1 MHIQTV
7 IFSLTWVRVELKQA
21 TSLFFKPFGPL
32 IGYKATLVHI
42 TNLIAVGQFVLAL
55 QSAQDLISL
64 ALDGLH
70 YFQTYDWLFLMS
82 TITVGYLGWML
93 YILLHVLQSYT
104 TFPIFHRK
112 RSQRRSYNSQPGKAA
127 VRLAGGVLMG
137 ISSLLLIVEQSPPLY
152 HLYLGLAVFFW
163 TEILT
168 DISLLQSIGLAIR
181 SAKLSWLSKAIFAC
195 LISFLVLELL
205 VSVL

>member
-1 MHIQTV
+1 MFHPVLEWHAYPTV

-127 VRLAGGVLMG
+127 VRNKCSGH
-137 ISSLLLIVEQSPPLY
+137 LLIVDFSLKERKCCR
-152 HLYLGLAVFFW
+152 VF
-163 TEILT
+163 
-168 DISLLQSIGLAIR
+168 
-181 SAKLSWLSKAIFAC
+181 
-195 LISFLVLELL
+195 V
-205 VSVL
+205 